1 MSHVA
6 NMSKPSIIFPLFI
19 FYPLILR
26 NLALFY
32 HQPLCSIL
40 GQSTLLGHF
49 GKNRKSAGGGAK
61 DVLILRFTLTD
72 DDNGSWGL

>member
-6 NMSKPSIIFPLFI
+6 NMSKPSIIFPFFI

-32 HQPLCSIL
+32 RQPLCSNS
-40 GQSTLLGHF
+40 GQSTLLGHT
-49 GKNRKSAGGGAK
+49 GKNRKRAGRGDK
-61 DVLILRFTLTD
+61 DVLILRFTLTED
-72 DDNGSWGL
+72 DSGSWGL